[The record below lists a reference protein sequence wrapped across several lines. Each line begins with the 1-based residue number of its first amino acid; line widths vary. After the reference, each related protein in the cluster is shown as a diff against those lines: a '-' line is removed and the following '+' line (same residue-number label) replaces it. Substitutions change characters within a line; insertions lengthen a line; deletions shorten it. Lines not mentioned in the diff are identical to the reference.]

1 MALEN
6 DRVLETLKGRKEELE
21 KNMQE
26 LNVQMQSISNTL
38 LRVAGAI
45 DVLGQIE
52 ESKSVEEI
60 VDEVVEDVGMYF
72 KSTEAKE
79 YAKGYLIKTLGEI

>member
-45 DVLGQIE
+45 DVLEQIE

-60 VDEVVEDVGMYF
+60 VDEVVEDEDDDGDE
-72 KSTEAKE
+72 TEE
-79 YAKGYLIKTLGEI
+79 E

>member
-26 LNVQMQSISNTL
+26 LNAQMQSISNTL

-45 DVLGQIE
+45 DVLEQIE

-60 VDEVVEDVGMYF
+60 VDEVVEEADE
-72 KSTEAKE
+72 TEE
-79 YAKGYLIKTLGEI
+79 E

>member
-45 DVLGQIE
+45 DVLEQIE

-60 VDEVVEDVGMYF
+60 VDEVVEEDDE
-72 KSTEAKE
+72 TEE
-79 YAKGYLIKTLGEI
+79 E

>member
-45 DVLGQIE
+45 DVLEQIE

-60 VDEVVEDVGMYF
+60 VDEVVEEDDDGDE
-72 KSTEAKE
+72 TEE
-79 YAKGYLIKTLGEI
+79 E

>member
-26 LNVQMQSISNTL
+26 LNAQMQSISNTL

-45 DVLGQIE
+45 DVLEQIE

-60 VDEVVEDVGMYF
+60 VDEVVEED
-72 KSTEAKE
+72 
-79 YAKGYLIKTLGEI
+79 EIEEE

>member
-6 DRVLETLKGRKEELE
+6 HRVLETLKGRKEELE
-21 KNMQE
+21 KNMQD

-45 DVLGQIE
+45 DVLEQIE

-60 VDEVVEDVGMYF
+60 VDEVVEED
-72 KSTEAKE
+72 
-79 YAKGYLIKTLGEI
+79 EIEEE

>member
-45 DVLGQIE
+45 DVLEQIE

-60 VDEVVEDVGMYF
+60 VDEVVEEDDDE
-72 KSTEAKE
+72 TEE
-79 YAKGYLIKTLGEI
+79 E

>member
-6 DRVLETLKGRKEELE
+6 DRVLETLKGRREELE

-26 LNVQMQSISNTL
+26 LNAQMQSISNTL

-45 DVLGQIE
+45 DVLEQIE

-60 VDEVVEDVGMYF
+60 VDEVVEEDE
-72 KSTEAKE
+72 TEE
-79 YAKGYLIKTLGEI
+79 E

>member
-6 DRVLETLKGRKEELE
+6 NRVLETLKGRKEELE

-45 DVLGQIE
+45 DVLEQIE

-60 VDEVVEDVGMYF
+60 VDEVVEED
-72 KSTEAKE
+72 
-79 YAKGYLIKTLGEI
+79 EIEEE

>member
-45 DVLGQIE
+45 DVLEQIE
-52 ESKSVEEI
+52 ESKSVEEV
-60 VDEVVEDVGMYF
+60 VDEVIDEDGA
-72 KSTEAKE
+72 ED
-79 YAKGYLIKTLGEI
+79 L

>member
-26 LNVQMQSISNTL
+26 LNAQMQSISNTL

-45 DVLGQIE
+45 DVLEQIE

-60 VDEVVEDVGMYF
+60 VDEVVEEDDDE
-72 KSTEAKE
+72 TEE
-79 YAKGYLIKTLGEI
+79 E

>member
-6 DRVLETLKGRKEELE
+6 DRVLETLKGRREELE

-26 LNVQMQSISNTL
+26 LNAQMQSISNTL

-45 DVLGQIE
+45 DVLEQIE
-52 ESKSVEEI
+52 ESKSAEEV
-60 VDEVVEDVGMYF
+60 VDEVVDEDGA
-72 KSTEAKE
+72 ED
-79 YAKGYLIKTLGEI
+79 L

>member
-6 DRVLETLKGRKEELE
+6 DRVLETLKGRREELE

-26 LNVQMQSISNTL
+26 LNAQMQSISNTL

-45 DVLGQIE
+45 DVLEQIE

-60 VDEVVEDVGMYF
+60 VDEVVEEDDE
-72 KSTEAKE
+72 TEAE
-79 YAKGYLIKTLGEI
+79 EE

>member
-26 LNVQMQSISNTL
+26 LNAQMQSISNTL

-45 DVLGQIE
+45 DVLEQIE

-60 VDEVVEDVGMYF
+60 VDEVVEEDDE
-72 KSTEAKE
+72 TEE
-79 YAKGYLIKTLGEI
+79 E

>member
-6 DRVLETLKGRKEELE
+6 DRVLETLKGRREELE

-26 LNVQMQSISNTL
+26 LNAQMQSISNTL

-45 DVLGQIE
+45 DVLEQIE

-60 VDEVVEDVGMYF
+60 VDEVVEED
-72 KSTEAKE
+72 
-79 YAKGYLIKTLGEI
+79 EIEEE

>member
-45 DVLGQIE
+45 DVLEQIE
-52 ESKSVEEI
+52 ESKLE
-60 VDEVVEDVGMYF
+60 F
-72 KSTEAKE
+72 ARTFSTSS
-79 YAKGYLIKTLGEI
+79 LKT

>member
-45 DVLGQIE
+45 DVLEQIE
-52 ESKSVEEI
+52 ESKSVEEV
-60 VDEVVEDVGMYF
+60 VDEDGTED
-72 KSTEAKE
+72 
-79 YAKGYLIKTLGEI
+79 L

>member
-6 DRVLETLKGRKEELE
+6 DRVLETLKGRREELE

-45 DVLGQIE
+45 DVLEQIE
-52 ESKSVEEI
+52 ESKSVEEV
-60 VDEVVEDVGMYF
+60 VDEVIDEDGA
-72 KSTEAKE
+72 ED
-79 YAKGYLIKTLGEI
+79 L

>member
-45 DVLGQIE
+45 DVLEQIE

-60 VDEVVEDVGMYF
+60 VDEGVEDEDDDE
-72 KSTEAKE
+72 TEE
-79 YAKGYLIKTLGEI
+79 E

>member
-6 DRVLETLKGRKEELE
+6 DRVLETLKGRREELE

-26 LNVQMQSISNTL
+26 LNAQMQSISNTL
-38 LRVAGAI
+38 LRVSGAI
-45 DVLGQIE
+45 DVLEQIE

-60 VDEVVEDVGMYF
+60 VDEVVEED
-72 KSTEAKE
+72 
-79 YAKGYLIKTLGEI
+79 EIEEE

>member
-45 DVLGQIE
+45 DVLEQIE

-60 VDEVVEDVGMYF
+60 VDEVVEEDDE
-72 KSTEAKE
+72 TEAE
-79 YAKGYLIKTLGEI
+79 EE

>member
-45 DVLGQIE
+45 DVLEQIE

-60 VDEVVEDVGMYF
+60 VDEVVEED
-72 KSTEAKE
+72 
-79 YAKGYLIKTLGEI
+79 EIEEE